1 MSPPLTVELADV
13 RFAFGT
19 PGAVDGFELEID
31 QLEIKAG
38 ERVACIGAS
47 GTGKTTLV
55 NLIAGIHVP
64 DSGRV
69 HLAGMEL
76 TEAGEAARRAQ
87 RIARVGMVFQEF
99 ALLDYASALDN
110 ILLPYHLS
118 AYLKLNAAVEQRAG
132 RLAERLGISGLLR
145 RRPNKLSQGERQ
157 RVALCRALLTEPAL
171 LLCDEAT
178 GNLDPETAKL
188 AIDLLLEEAATH
200 AAAVFLVTHDHSLL
214 GRFDRVVEMDS
225 VARIRRN
232 GAEVIEA
239 GGASK

>member
-1 MSPPLTVELADV
+1 MTAPPAIELTDV
-13 RFAFGT
+13 RFGHGT
-19 PGAVDGFELEID
+19 PGAGDGFELEID
-31 QLEIKAG
+31 QLEVKAG
-38 ERVACIGAS
+38 ECVACIGAS

-64 DSGRV
+64 RSGRAR
-69 HLAGMEL
+69 LAGMEL
-76 TEAGEAARRAQ
+76 TEVGEAERRAH

-118 AYLKLNAAVEQRAG
+118 AHLELNTAVEQRAG
-132 RLAERLGISGLLR
+132 RLAERLGIARMLL

-157 RVALCRALLTEPAL
+157 RVALCRALVTEPAL

-178 GNLDPETAKL
+178 GNLDPETAGL

-200 AAAVFLVTHDHSLL
+200 GAAVFLVTHDHSLL
-214 GRFDRVVEMDS
+214 GRFDRVVEMAS

-232 GAEVIEA
+232 GAEIVGT
-239 GGASK
+239 GGGLQ